1 MKIRR
6 SRLSLSSALTRLAV
20 FGFIAVLASPIAAA
34 QTVIKGP
41 AILDHAIG
49 KLAVAN
55 MALLF
60 AGKFEESMKWSNREY
75 NERYAALPA
84 DRKKKMG
91 ATMKEFAVAD
101 AKFRADIQKLGVLT
115 IDGDKATL
123 TLKESTDAGGGAMVT
138 SGLEQRFAFEDG
150 VWKVAP

>member
-6 SRLSLSSALTRLAV
+6 SRLAFRSPLPLLAA
-20 FGFIAVLASPIAAA
+20 FGFIAVLASPAAA
-34 QTVIKGP
+34 QAVVKGP

-60 AGKFEESMKWSNREY
+60 EGKFDESMKWSNREY
-75 NERYAALPA
+75 DERYAALPA
-84 DRKKKMG
+84 DRKKRMA

-101 AKFRADIQKLGVLT
+101 AKFRTDIQRLGVLT
-115 IDGDKATL
+115 IDGNKATL
-123 TLKESTDAGGGAMVT
+123 TLKESTDHGGGVVTT
-138 SGLEQRFAFEDG
+138 SGLEQRFTFEDG